1 MTQDELIAS
10 TSAYNLEYH
19 TRSPMLSPSP
29 DPPDEDEQTS
39 LMEAF
44 EDPDVWEQSRQ
55 GTQEEIET
63 RIQNLRLR
71 TARLNRESERRLERD
86 RRRSQGR
93 AATVE
98 NDVYLENCIAEDSQA
113 GLARLS
119 APTPP
124 PFTVTTASAD
134 DSDSNEELPS
144 AAVMAD
150 RLRRE
155 GRWPA
160 ESDEEDMIPR
170 MSGPRRAPALD
181 YTFGESRDRRERPEP
196 MRASQVGAPSRLEP
210 SEPPSEA
217 DTLIPPHA
225 RFFIAKNKSKI
236 TIKFHPALCVLP
248 TQSHILILTWNRSG
262 RNVLLKLW
270 SPTHDGNI
278 DIESVQFYGFSGP
291 RFFPATQLC

>member
-1 MTQDELIAS
+1 MTQDEFISS
-10 TSAYNLEYH
+10 TSAYNLAYH
-19 TRSPMLSPSP
+19 ARSPMRPPSP
-29 DPPDEDEQTS
+29 DSPDEDEQIS
-39 LMEAF
+39 LMEAL
-44 EDPDVWEQSRQ
+44 EDPDMWEQSRQ

-86 RRRSQGR
+86 RRRSQRR
-93 AATVE
+93 AFAAE
-98 NDVYLENCIAEDSQA
+98 DDVYFDNCVAEDSQA
-113 GLARLS
+113 GLAGLS

-155 GRWPA
+155 SRWHA
-160 ESDEEDMIPR
+160 ESDDDDIIPPL
-170 MSGPRRAPALD
+170 SGRRRAPALD
-181 YTFGESRDRRERPEP
+181 YTYGELRDRRERLEP
-196 MRASQVGAPSRLEP
+196 IRVSQVRAPSRLEP
-210 SEPPSEA
+210 SEPPPEA

-236 TIKFHPALCVLP
+236 TIKFHPAMYVRPVHLR
-248 TQSHILILTWNRSG
+248 SLTLMRDLDLAGMS
-262 RNVLLKLW
+262 
-270 SPTHDGNI
+270 S
-278 DIESVQFYGFSGP
+278 
-291 RFFPATQLC
+291 